1 MFKNECLCAF
11 IVATDTEMAAQLS
24 AFKWEK
30 LPSSNNTDIFFKTE
44 IQRNGKKY
52 DILLSQTNEQGMV
65 AATALSYK
73 LIYNFSPKYLIM
85 TGIAAGT
92 VYENEL
98 SGEHEYG
105 DVIVANTVWN
115 YAKGK
120 FTSADKGEIK
130 FGDIGFIPRPSLLK
144 LDAET
149 ESYIR
154 AAASA
159 EDNECRVHFGPM
171 ACGFSVV
178 ANKDI
183 VEKQVRTQVSETVAL
198 DMESYAVMYA
208 AQNCGEKHTVPIVI
222 KSICDFA
229 DGRKDDKYQR
239 FAAYTSTQ
247 FAKQLV
253 EKYLPL

>member
-1 MFKNECLCAF
+1 MDDKEYLCAF
-11 IVATDTEMAAQLS
+11 IVATDTEMSAQLS
-24 AFKWEK
+24 FYNWEK
-30 LPSSNNTDIFFKTE
+30 LSLSNDADTFYETSIE
-44 IQRNGKKY
+44 RNGRKY
-52 DILLSQTNEQGMV
+52 KLVLSQANEQGMV

-73 LIYNFSPKYLIM
+73 LIYQFSPKYLIM

-92 VYENEL
+92 VYENEV

-120 FTSADKGEIK
+120 FTSADKGQIK

-154 AAASA
+154 AAAASPQ
-159 EDNECRVHFGPM
+159 NECRVHFGPM

-208 AQNCGEKHTVPIVI
+208 AQNAGDRKTIPIIV

-239 FAAYTSTQ
+239 FAAYTSTE
-247 FAKQLV
+247 FANLLIQ
-253 EKYLPL
+253 KYLPN

>member
-1 MFKNECLCAF
+1 MNKKDCLCAF
-11 IVATDTEMAAQLS
+11 IVATDTEMSAQLS
-24 AFKWEK
+24 FYDWKK
-30 LPSSNNTDIFFKTE
+30 SPYSNDIDTFYETE
-44 IQRNGKKY
+44 ISRCGQKY
-52 DILLSQTNEQGMV
+52 KIILSQTNEQGMV

-73 LIYNFSPKYLIM
+73 LIFKFNPKYIIM

-92 VYENEL
+92 VYENEVT
-98 SGEHEYG
+98 GVHEYG

-120 FTSADKGEIK
+120 FTSADKGDIK

-154 AAASA
+154 LAAASS
-159 EDNECRVHFGPM
+159 DNECHVHFGPM

-183 VEKQVRTQVSETVAL
+183 VEKQVRTQISETVAL

-208 AQNCGEKHTVPIVI
+208 AQNISEHKAIPIII

-239 FAAYTSTQ
+239 FAAFTSTE
-247 FAKQLV
+247 FAKLLI
-253 EKYLPL
+253 EKYLPA